1 MYSIV
6 STAIVHGID
15 SIPVQVEADVSNGM
29 PYFEMVGFL
38 GAEVKEAK
46 ERVRTALRNAGY
58 LLPAKRI
65 TVNLSPA
72 GVRKSGSAFD
82 LPITVALM
90 AALEI
95 VPKENMA
102 DILVVGEIGLNGQ
115 VQPVRGIRPQYS
127 ARRNA
132 DF

>member
-58 LLPAKRI
+58 LLPAEITEKRLLTGMI
-65 TVNLSPA
+65 SIPGTTHASL
-72 GVRKSGSAFD
+72 
-82 LPITVALM
+82 
-90 AALEI
+90 
-95 VPKENMA
+95 
-102 DILVVGEIGLNGQ
+102 
-115 VQPVRGIRPQYS
+115 
-127 ARRNA
+127 
-132 DF
+132 

>member
-65 TVNLSPA
+65 TVNLFHILMQ
-72 GVRKSGSAFD
+72 FD
-82 LPITVALM
+82 LFKDIRLITLDNIQKRD
-90 AALEI
+90 LI
-95 VPKENMA
+95 S
-102 DILVVGEIGLNGQ
+102 LF
-115 VQPVRGIRPQYS
+115 IRS
-127 ARRNA
+127 DRLIE
-132 DF
+132 